1 MRTLVIFLLPNLV
14 ISLQTTFHGYF
25 YVLWKQGLCDRSLNL
40 SPPEHLAELSQLVQ
54 TYRRAAVLD
63 VTESVIS
70 CRSMYLCRGERSQN
84 IPRRMKHSI
93 ILLLHVTE
101 HTEVFQKWS
110 YPQNLKL
117 CVQTRHTIDNVF
129 LYTSSKEKRICRK
142 ARTWYVLIFQSEDSR
157 QFGLVVCMLTVHT
170 TLKSLF

>member
-129 LYTSSKEKRICRK
+129 LYTSSKEKTGFVERPELGMF
-142 ARTWYVLIFQSEDSR
+142 WYSSQKTADNLGWLFVCW
-157 QFGLVVCMLTVHT
+157 QFILH
-170 TLKSLF
+170 